1 MGLITL
7 VFTAISLAMD
17 AFTVAIAKG
26 ISLKEAKPHQAMKVA
41 FFFGGFQALMP
52 FLGWVLGQSF
62 EKYINAFTP
71 WIALILLCAIG
82 GKMLYE
88 SFQDDEEV
96 EDNVDPLSTKSLTI
110 LAIATS
116 IDALAVGIT
125 FAFLKV
131 NIVLAITLIGVITF
145 IISYIGVIL
154 GNKVGKYLKNYA
166 EIVGGIILIIIGISI
181 FLQSNI
187 LS

>member
-7 VFTAISLAMD
+7 IFIAISLAMD

-26 ISLKEAKPHQAMKVA
+26 ISLKEAKPHQAAKVA
-41 FFFGGFQALMP
+41 LFFGGFQALMP
-52 FLGWVLGQSF
+52 SIGWLCGQSF
-62 EKYINAFTP
+62 EKYISTSTP
-71 WIALILLCAIG
+71 WIALILLCSIG

-88 SFQDDEEV
+88 SFQDDDEDQEE
-96 EDNVDPLSTKSLTI
+96 VDPLSTKSLTI

-116 IDALAVGIT
+116 IDALAVGVT
-125 FAFLKV
+125 FAFLNV
-131 NIVLAITLIGVITF
+131 NILWAIALIGGITF
-145 IISYIGVIL
+145 VISYGGVIL
-154 GNKVGKYLKNYA
+154 GNKIGGYLKNYA

-181 FLQSNI
+181 FLEHMV